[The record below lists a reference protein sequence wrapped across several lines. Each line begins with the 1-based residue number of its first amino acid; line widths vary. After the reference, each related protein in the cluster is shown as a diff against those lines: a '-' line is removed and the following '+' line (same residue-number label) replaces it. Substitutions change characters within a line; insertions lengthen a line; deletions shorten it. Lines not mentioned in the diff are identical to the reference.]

1 MSLGLI
7 ILSSNDTQFRI
18 AQKIKN
24 TTCNR
29 NNSDSKKWEAPM
41 FNRSAKL
48 YFI

>member
-18 AQKIKN
+18 AQKKN

-48 YFI
+48 CFI